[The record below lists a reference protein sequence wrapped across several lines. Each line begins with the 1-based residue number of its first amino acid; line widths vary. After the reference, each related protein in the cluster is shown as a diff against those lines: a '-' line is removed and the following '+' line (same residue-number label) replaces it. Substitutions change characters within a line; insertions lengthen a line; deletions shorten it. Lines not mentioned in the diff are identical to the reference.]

1 MHTLPETV
9 RRILDPRSPRQEVGQ
24 LLQDLSDTEKN
35 EVIQRLAETARR
47 QTQFVD
53 LANTVSDSLSLDVLF
68 PRLMEVVTETLGA
81 DRSSLFIYDPETD
94 ELFSRV
100 MQGSVMGEVRF
111 AARLG
116 IAGAVFASGEG
127 RIIPDAY
134 ADPLFNREVDQRSGY
149 RTRNILAFRSATGNT
164 S

>member
-1 MHTLPETV
+1 MSVHILPETV
-9 RRILDPRSPRQEVGQ
+9 RRILDPRSPRLEIGQ
-24 LLQDLSDTEKN
+24 LLKDLSDTEKTDL
-35 EVIQRLAETARR
+35 ILRLAETAQR
-47 QTQFVD
+47 QTRFVD

-68 PRLMEVVTETLGA
+68 PRLMEVMTETLGA
-81 DRSSLFIYDPETD
+81 DRSSLFLHDPETN

-111 AARLG
+111 AATLG

-127 RIIPDAY
+127 RIIADAY

-149 RTRNILAFRSATGNT
+149 RTRNILPD
-164 S
+164 